1 MFHFAKTDA
10 PDLGSLSAS
19 LAAVMFILIPIAG
32 CGADDAMDPTAWTPA
47 VSAALA
53 SDPDTALTWTQCRR
67 AYLAGTL
74 VGDDRAD
81 CDALHRSAAVPD
93 TDGITHRFGLRLVY
107 LNASAPVS
115 GYVDHSVDVMS
126 DLYRPA
132 GIAFEIHEVLDITVP
147 LTVTDTSDPGT
158 WTLQE
163 LRGDIAAHLELPGNP
178 SATAALDALKS
189 RLLAAQCDPDAVA
202 DLSLSSR
209 YRVKAFLQLMA
220 RVRPALMFLY
230 LTPAGE
236 NMGTRS
242 AYPADDIRTN
252 ISTLRLDATTASA
265 PLILAHEMGHAFGLK
280 HSHGK
285 GDPRQ
290 IDELLFND
298 ANLTRTWG
306 SDGPFVHMTSRL
318 GNKLHRDLW
327 THNPYLP
334 YDASEAKA
342 VAFETFVRAAIDTYV
357 LPSQLYRKNNAG
369 NRVPI
374 DSNNGPLA
382 ALRSAMRNERAL
394 YYKIIGKKFSDQ
406 SRISN
411 CNHPLDMTEPLSC
424 TYGAGQSESGTDA
437 FLDAHVT
444 LENGTRSDLMSYIVP
459 LDADGAPNWSYEDPE
474 KALVPRQWAVARLAA
489 HAEWIQQRRNFNA
502 LR

>member
-1 MFHFAKTDA
+1 M
-10 PDLGSLSAS
+10 GE
-19 LAAVMFILIPIAG
+19 
-32 CGADDAMDPTAWTPA
+32 
-47 VSAALA
+47 AALA
-53 SDPDTALTWTQCRR
+53 SDPDMAMTWTQCRR
-67 AYLAGTL
+67 AHLAGTL
-74 VGDDRAD
+74 GGPLGADNRAD
-81 CDALHRSAAVPD
+81 CDALHRSAGVPD
-93 TDGITHRFGLRLVY
+93 AEGVTHRFGLRLVY
-107 LNASAPVS
+107 LNASAPVP

-126 DLYRPA
+126 ELYRPA
-132 GIAFEIHEVLDITVP
+132 GIVFEIHEVLDITAP

-163 LRGDIAAHLELPGNP
+163 LRGDIVAHLELSGNP
-178 SATAALDALKS
+178 SASVALDALKS

-220 RVRPALMFLY
+220 RVRPELMFLY
-230 LTPAGE
+230 LTPTGE

-242 AYPADDIRTN
+242 AYEADDIRTN

-265 PLILAHEMGHAFGLK
+265 PLILAHEMGHSFGLK

-290 IDELLFND
+290 VDELVFND

-327 THNPYLP
+327 TENPYLP
-334 YDASEAKA
+334 YDASETEAA
-342 VAFETFVRAAIDTYV
+342 AFETFVRAAIDTYV
-357 LPSQLYRKNNAG
+357 LPSQLYRKSNNG
-369 NRVPI
+369 NRVRV

-382 ALRSAMRNERAL
+382 ALRSAMRNERTL

-411 CNHPLDMTEPLSC
+411 CNHPLDKTEPLSC
-424 TYGAGQSESGTDA
+424 TYAGQSESGADA
-437 FLDAHVT
+437 FLDAHIAM
-444 LENGTRSDLMSYIVP
+444 ENGTRSDLMSYVVP
-459 LDADGAPNWSYEDPE
+459 LDAAGAPNWNYEDPE

-489 HAEWIQQRRNFNA
+489 HAEWIQQRRNFNTY
-502 LR
+502 R